1 MQNGPQE
8 LPQIK
13 PKPIELYTNFATRNY
28 PRVRI
33 PSWNDINDILT
44 TIQLLRFK
52 RGSFSDGCFGG
63 EVCQRR
69 EVER

>member
-13 PKPIELYTNFATRNY
+13 PIELYTNFETRNY
-28 PRVRI
+28 PRGEVGRLA
-33 PSWNDINDILT
+33 PDSLVP
-44 TIQLLRFK
+44 
-52 RGSFSDGCFGG
+52 GSYSDGCFGG